1 MDYGF
6 FYDVAEYGNANWKG
20 GFSPKEVAE
29 NAYEYLC
36 EWEFTMRIGVAT
48 STIETLMEQ
57 LHEDLVNGNEKAEEF
72 LDEIKYQ
79 LRRMREYDDELKEV

>member
-1 MDYGF
+1 MDFGF
-6 FYDVAEYGNANWKG
+6 WWDIATYGNENWKG
-20 GFSPKEVAE
+20 GFSSKEVAE

-36 EWEFTMRIGVAT
+36 EWEATERVGVPT

-72 LDEIKYQ
+72 LDEMKYQ
-79 LRRMREYDDELKEV
+79 LRKVKEEI